1 MEYLDAYDENGNFL
15 GKYSRE
21 EVHEKGMWHN
31 TIHCWIYD
39 NDNNVYFQ
47 VRSDDGKLYT
57 TASGHVRSG
66 ETIKEAFGRETKE
79 EIGIDV
85 NYEEAELIRINHWK
99 MDKEKNGKMTHDRA
113 FSNIHILNIKEEP
126 KIFNFTDGEVI
137 GVVKLNASET
147 LKLFNKEASSIKG
160 TFINKNHEHITK
172 DFTLNDFLLWS
183 GEEAITKYGY
193 IVDEI
198 NKKFI
203 EL

>member
-1 MEYLDAYDENGNFL
+1 MEYLDAYDEDGTFL
-15 GKYSRE
+15 GKFPRD
-21 EVHEKGMWHN
+21 EVHEKGLWHN

-57 TASGHVRSG
+57 TASGHVKSG

-85 NYEEAELIRINHWK
+85 NYEEAELIRVNHWK

-113 FSNIHILNIKEEP
+113 FSNIHILNIKKEP
-126 KIFNFTDGEVI
+126 QAFNFTDGEVI
-137 GVVKLNASET
+137 GVVKLNAEET
-147 LKLFNKEASSIKG
+147 LKLFNKEVPSIKG
-160 TFINKNHEHITK
+160 TFINGNHEHIIK

-183 GEEAITKYGY
+183 GEEATKKYGY
-193 IVDEI
+193 IVEAI
-198 NKKFI
+198 NQKI
-203 EL
+203 LV